1 MTHFILELDQQ
12 SSRNDEISEQI
23 ISDLY
28 EQNVSKGIV
37 ETDNLLQIKDIK
49 KSFMT
54 KICR

>member
-1 MTHFILELDQQ
+1 MTHFILEPDQQ

>member
-37 ETDNLLQIKDIK
+37 ETDNLLQIKDVK

>member
-1 MTHFILELDQQ
+1 MTHFILEPDQQ

-37 ETDNLLQIKDIK
+37 ETENLLQIKDVK
-49 KSFMT
+49 KSFLT

>member
-1 MTHFILELDQQ
+1 MTHFILQPDQQ
-12 SSRNDEISEQI
+12 SSWNDEISEQI

-37 ETDNLLQIKDIK
+37 ETDNLLQIKDVK

>member
-1 MTHFILELDQQ
+1 MTHFILEPDQQ
-12 SSRNDEISEQI
+12 SSWNDEISEQI

-28 EQNVSKGIV
+28 EQNISKGIV
-37 ETDNLLQIKDIK
+37 ETDNLLQIKDVK

>member
-1 MTHFILELDQQ
+1 MTHFILEPDQQ
-12 SSRNDEISEQI
+12 SSWNDEISEQI

-37 ETDNLLQIKDIK
+37 ETDNLLQIKDVK